1 MISAEHITVCYG
13 EKRVLDDF
21 SLVLPETGITA
32 LSGPSGC
39 GKTTLLRVL
48 AGLQRRSAGV
58 VTVPPRPT
66 LLFQEN
72 RLLPMLVGALSD
84 AFGLNIAIV
93 YVQFVFV
100 LGALML
106 LCAGFTYQGDFDR
119 ARALDK
125 R

>member
-1 MISAEHITVCYG
+1 
-13 EKRVLDDF
+13 
-21 SLVLPETGITA
+21 
-32 LSGPSGC
+32 
-39 GKTTLLRVL
+39 
-48 AGLQRRSAGV
+48 
-58 VTVPPRPT
+58 
-66 LLFQEN
+66 
-72 RLLPMLVGALSD
+72 MLVGALSD

>member
-1 MISAEHITVCYG
+1 MLPITMLGVMLFLIP
-13 EKRVLDDF
+13 V
-21 SLVLPETGITA
+21 TGIHIATQELVPA
-32 LSGPSGC
+32 RYKASAYGTYVTFLQ
-39 GKTTLLRVL
+39 
-48 AGLQRRSAGV
+48 GLG
-58 VTVPPRPT
+58 
-66 LLFQEN
+66 FFG
-72 RLLPMLVGALSD
+72 PMLVGALSD